1 MTPAPSLHRRILA
14 DISARIVS
22 GEWPPGH
29 RIPFEHELTAAYGCS
44 RMTVSKALGEL
55 AKAGLIERRKRSGSF
70 VARPRSQAAVL
81 EIHDIRVEVEAL
93 GMPYRYELLSRAQRL
108 ATEANSALHGFSE
121 NSPLLALRCRHFA
134 GDVPFCVEDRLIS
147 LDAVPEA
154 AEEAFEATAPGPWL
168 IGHVPWSEAEHV
180 IRAENADRHLARLLG
195 ATAGAACLVIE
206 RRTWS
211 GGAPVTHVR
220 LTYPG
225 GSHAVTARFTPS
237 GG

>member
-1 MTPAPSLHRRILA
+1 MTPAPISLHRRILS

-29 RIPFEHELTAAYGCS
+29 RIPFEHELTVAYGCS

-81 EIHDIRVEVEAL
+81 EIHDIRTEVEAL
-93 GMPYRYELLSRAQRL
+93 GLRYRYELLSRARRT
-108 ATEANSALHGFSE
+108 AGDDGSSTFSG
-121 NSPLLALRCRHFA
+121 NAPLLALRCRHFA
-134 GDVPFCVEDRLIS
+134 SDVPFCVEDRLIS

-154 AEEAFEATAPGPWL
+154 AKETFEATAPGPWL
-168 IGHVPWSEAEHV
+168 IGHVPWSEAEHI
-180 IRAENADRHLARLLG
+180 IRAENADRQLARLLG
-195 ATAGAACLVIE
+195 VAAGAACLVIE
-206 RRTWS
+206 RRTWNS
-211 GGAPVTHVR
+211 GAPVTHVR
-220 LTYPG
+220 LAYPG